1 MLVPAIQPDLQ
12 IMLLEKLPEYFD
24 TNSVDSRTTL
34 SLEDDVARLIID
46 QFRWLDFVVDP
57 NTFTDKLLQVVSIC
71 PLHLKKEIIGSLPE
85 IIGDQ
90 SSNNAVVDSLDQM
103 LQEDSEII
111 VPVLDAFSNLNL
123 DEMMQEQ
130 VHCSVFGK

>member
-1 MLVPAIQPDLQ
+1 
-12 IMLLEKLPEYFD
+12 
-24 TNSVDSRTTL
+24 
-34 SLEDDVARLIID
+34 
-46 QFRWLDFVVDP
+46 
-57 NTFTDKLLQVVSIC
+57 LQVVSIC
-71 PLHLKKEIIGSLPE
+71 PLYLKKEIIGSLPE

-130 VHCSVFGK
+130 VHCYVFGK